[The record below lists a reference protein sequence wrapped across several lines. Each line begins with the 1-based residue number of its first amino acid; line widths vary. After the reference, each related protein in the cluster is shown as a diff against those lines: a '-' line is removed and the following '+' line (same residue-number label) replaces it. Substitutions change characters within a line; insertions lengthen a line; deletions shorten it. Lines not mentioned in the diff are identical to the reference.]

1 MEGRSYTP
9 KERIKFYKFITS
21 RGEWD
26 TLRQL
31 AGELGWDK
39 NRIRQ
44 FNRIRAY
51 WEGRSSQKR
60 QGGRTAYMDEL
71 INAYFKE
78 VWHISPMNVII
89 DETLNELEYRA
100 TFYDVEDTLD
110 YIAETMFYESDEGL
124 YESPFAYVEINEE
137 GEVEVKAG
145 QSNPAKNK

>member
-1 MEGRSYTP
+1 
-9 KERIKFYKFITS
+9 
-21 RGEWD
+21 
-26 TLRQL
+26 
-31 AGELGWDK
+31 
-39 NRIRQ
+39 
-44 FNRIRAY
+44 
-51 WEGRSSQKR
+51 
-60 QGGRTAYMDEL
+60 MDEL

-89 DETLNELEYRA
+89 DETDLNELEYRA

-137 GEVEVKAG
+137 GEIQVRAG